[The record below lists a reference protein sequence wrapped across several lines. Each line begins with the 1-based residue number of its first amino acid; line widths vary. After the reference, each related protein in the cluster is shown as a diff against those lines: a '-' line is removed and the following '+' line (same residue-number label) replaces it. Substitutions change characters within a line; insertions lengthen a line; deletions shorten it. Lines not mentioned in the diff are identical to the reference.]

1 MITDYRVGIILCFST
16 KLADKVCLCCMGRTD
31 CEPLGKNKRRKKN
44 ATAICTRAK
53 PLSNRGQFLI
63 KSLTLIVRP
72 HHQRFYRQRLCFRS
86 VFPDFF
92 DALVLSYRT
101 THKHSSSHVN
111 TRFSQEELCVRKE
124 KVTGT
129 CANIGVVKRAGPKFA
144 RSGLQS
150 GWKDR
155 STKEKS
161 RSESFCAKPRD

>member
-72 HHQRFYRQRLCFRS
+72 HHQRFYRERLCFRS

-129 CANIGVVKRAGPKFA
+129 CANIGGLRGGQESRAQICAFWSTVRLEGPIHKR
-144 RSGLQS
+144 
-150 GWKDR
+150 
-155 STKEKS
+155 KE
-161 RSESFCAKPRD
+161 